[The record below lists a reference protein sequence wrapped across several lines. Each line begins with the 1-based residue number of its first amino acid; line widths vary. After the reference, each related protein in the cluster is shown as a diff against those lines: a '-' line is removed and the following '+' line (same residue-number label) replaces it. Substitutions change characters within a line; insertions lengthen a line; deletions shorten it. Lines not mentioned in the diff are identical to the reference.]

1 VVHALIV
8 RQESA
13 TMEEDKFINQARVGF
28 AILRWGTVV
37 ALLVLPFTYSQGSA
51 APTLIASALPIAFF
65 WLASLVMAW
74 RSRNQLWFGLAFLI
88 VVIAP
93 RFIGLHDPGLPDPH
107 SFQWICFLM
116 IFAGGPLLLFRKS
129 MLQLSHLNPT
139 TNKPAHPTADNVL
152 L

>member
-1 VVHALIV
+1 
-8 RQESA
+8 
-13 TMEEDKFINQARVGF
+13 MEDDKFINQARVSF
-28 AILRWGTVV
+28 AILRWGSLV

-51 APTLIASALPIAFF
+51 APTLIASALPIAFG

-93 RFIGLHDPGLPDPH
+93 RFIGLHDPELPDPH
-107 SFQWICFLM
+107 SFQWLCFLI

-129 MLQLSHLNPT
+129 MLQLSRLNPT
-139 TNKPAHPTADNVL
+139 TSKPAHPTAGNAPV
-152 L
+152 

>member
-1 VVHALIV
+1 VRHHFDV
-8 RQESA
+8 RQESG
-13 TMEEDKFINQARVGF
+13 TMEDDKFINQARVSF
-28 AILRWGTVV
+28 SILRWLTVV
-37 ALLVLPFTYSQGSA
+37 ALFVLPFTYSQGTA
-51 APTLIASALPIAFF
+51 APTLIATALPIAFG

-93 RFIGLHDPGLPDPH
+93 RFIGLDDPELPDPH

-116 IFAGGPLLLFRKS
+116 IFSGGPLLLFRKS

-139 TNKPAHPTADNVL
+139 TNKPAHPTAGNVL